1 MVSYN
6 AGYGSGRYE
15 FFLSFTI
22 SLAKYNNTPTKQIVF
37 IILYLTVKEKEEVFD
52 KKPNGVG
59 RS

>member
-6 AGYGSGRYE
+6 AGYGSGWYDL
-15 FFLSFTI
+15 FLSFTI
-22 SLAKYNNTPTKQIVF
+22 PLAKYNNTPTKQIVF
-37 IILYLTVKEKEEVFD
+37 TILYVTVKEKEEVFD